1 VDSKRTVFVNA
12 IYPILFLGTAAALQ
26 LGCSTLYLKNS
37 LNFSLIILFFFVT
50 TGIYLLNRVVDEE
63 DKFNNLKRWQF
74 FNGTTKRFCF
84 WISTAAFLLVSPVI
98 ISLLMNKIE
107 IALIFALICISGLLY
122 SVRLL
127 PWFFKNKIRWF
138 SFKDIPIFK
147 TLIVC
152 ILWSVSA
159 FLIAVVDNQI
169 PILRT
174 DIMVILIIFFI
185 SSLNSTIS
193 SDVRDIEGDRI
204 RNIYTIPVLIGPKTS
219 LKLLMV
225 IDIIGI
231 ASAAIMFI
239 ENVITFKMLI
249 FCCSILMWAGLS
261 ILPQYFIP
269 QKISKT
275 ALEIIVD
282 SESVICAICLV
293 MISIH

>member
-1 VDSKRTVFVNA
+1 MDSKGTVFVNA
-12 IYPILFLGTAAALQ
+12 IYPILFLGIAAALQ
-26 LGCSTLYLKNS
+26 LGCSTVYLKNS

-74 FNGTTKRFCF
+74 FNGTAKRFCF
-84 WISTAAFLLVSPVI
+84 WVSTAAVLLVSPVI
-98 ISLLMNKIE
+98 VSLLMNKIE
-107 IALIFALICISGLLY
+107 IALIFALICISGLFY

-127 PWFFKNKIRWF
+127 PWFFRREIRWF
-138 SFKDIPIFK
+138 SFKDIPILK
-147 TLIVC
+147 TFIVC

-169 PILRT
+169 SIIRT

-204 RNIYTIPVLIGPKTS
+204 RKIYTIPVLIGPKTS
-219 LKLLMV
+219 LKMLMI

-231 ASAAIMFI
+231 VSATVLFI
-239 ENVITFKMLI
+239 GNVITLKMLI
-249 FCCSILMWAGLS
+249 FSCFVLMWAGLS

-269 QKISKT
+269 RKISKT
-275 ALEIIVD
+275 TLEIMVD

-293 MISIH
+293 MISFH